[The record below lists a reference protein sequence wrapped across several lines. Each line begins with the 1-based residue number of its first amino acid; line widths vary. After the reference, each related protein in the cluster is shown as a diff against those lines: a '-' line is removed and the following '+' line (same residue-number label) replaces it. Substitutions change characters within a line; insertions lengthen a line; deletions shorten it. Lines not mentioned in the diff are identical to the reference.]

1 MNIIILQA
9 ATEGDGVDVIIEMM
23 ANVNLQKDLEMINYH
38 GRIVVCSYIIHN
50 NVLDA
55 LLVSDQ
61 PLSLSR

>member
-1 MNIIILQA
+1 MNIIIFQA

-50 NVLDA
+50 DVCLMRSWSEIN
-55 LLVSDQ
+55 
-61 PLSLSR
+61 PCH